1 MSGGGGTQGSN
12 TQNEPWANVK
22 EPMIDVV
29 NQGMSLFGTPYVGYT
44 GQQVANPSDFT
55 QLTQEAAYQRIANG
69 APDLNAARGMA
80 QDVSNGAWFN
90 SPGLNSNVSSARNP
104 YAGSN
109 TYLDSMIA
117 NNAGNMANAFAT
129 GTAAQNDAMAARA
142 GAFGGSAWQQKQQQD
157 AAALAQ
163 QVGQMATQNRFQ
175 DYTTQ
180 QGLAESAINRDTA
193 NAQYNTGMQQN
204 AYQQSMGNMLQGGQ
218 LAGSLSQDDYASLN
232 LGRTLGN
239 DQSAHEQKLLDSAQG
254 EWAKQMAFPY
264 QQLQGASNLLSQF
277 SGYGTSN
284 VNYSP
289 YQSSTAANVAGLL
302 GMGAGLYG
310 AYKNP

>member
-1 MSGGGGTQGSN
+1 MSGGGGTPGSN
-12 TQNEPWANVK
+12 QTQEPWANAK
-22 EPMIDVV
+22 EPMIDVI
-29 NQGMSLFGTPYVGYT
+29 NQGASLFSTPYVQYT

-55 QLTQEAAYQRIANG
+55 QLTNEAAYQRISNG
-69 APDLNAARGMA
+69 ASDLNAARGMA
-80 QDVSNGAWFN
+80 QDVSNGAYFN
-90 SPGLNSNVSSARNP
+90 SPGMNANVSSARNP

-109 TYLDSMIA
+109 TYLDDMIA
-117 NNAGNMANAFAT
+117 NNASNMSSAFAT

-175 DYTTQ
+175 DYTAQ
-180 QGLAESAINRDTA
+180 QGLAESAINRDTQ
-193 NAQYNTGMQQN
+193 NQQYNTGMQQS

-239 DQSAHEQKLLDSAQG
+239 DQNAYEQKLLDTAQG

-264 QQLQGASNLLSQF
+264 QQLSGMGNLLSQF

-284 VNYSP
+284 VQSSP
-289 YQSSTAANVAGLL
+289 YQASNAATAAGLL

-310 AYKNP
+310 AYKG